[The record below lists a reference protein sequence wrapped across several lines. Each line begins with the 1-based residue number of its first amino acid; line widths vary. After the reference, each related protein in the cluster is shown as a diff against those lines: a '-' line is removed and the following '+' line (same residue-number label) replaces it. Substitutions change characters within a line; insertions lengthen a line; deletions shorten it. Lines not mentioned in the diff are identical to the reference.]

1 MERGEKVRQKLI
13 EEYLA
18 VTERMIDLQTADLK
32 GEAVHVECRLSQR
45 NRKSLRAL
53 SENEKIRNLLADEF
67 YINNSGNLAE
77 SNFYTRE
84 YFTKLYWINTGHKKM
99 AIHEILG
106 GTVEPKA
113 IFFLYGTVR
122 KPETATDEHF
132 KTAKTFM
139 MDNLIN
145 ALDNEQLKEEIQRNK
160 RLLKCIEEAHEKQ
173 LSVII

>member
-1 MERGEKVRQKLI
+1 
-13 EEYLA
+13 
-18 VTERMIDLQTADLK
+18 
-32 GEAVHVECRLSQR
+32 
-45 NRKSLRAL
+45 
-53 SENEKIRNLLADEF
+53 
-67 YINNSGNLAE
+67 
-77 SNFYTRE
+77 
-84 YFTKLYWINTGHKKM
+84 M